1 MLKVLAT
8 LLAAVALSFTLNAQ
22 YGHRRGVD
30 TVPAPVPRQN
40 VIVTFKG
47 VLKQMK
53 KKQILI
59 QGEDN
64 QLVTIRRNKATKFF
78 DNEKEIKATDID
90 LETPISIE
98 ANEDTDL
105 KMLAVN
111 VKVTGSK

>member
-1 MLKVLAT
+1 MLRVFAVLA
-8 LLAAVALSFTLNAQ
+8 VCVCMNAQ
-22 YGHRRGVD
+22 YVHRRGID
-30 TVPAPVPRQN
+30 SGPPPVPRQD

-59 QGEDN
+59 QGDDN
-64 QLVTIRRNKATKFF
+64 QLVTIRRNKSTKFF
-78 DNEKEIKATDID
+78 ENEKEIKATDID
-90 LETPISIE
+90 LETPILVE

-111 VKVTGSK
+111 VKVNGHR